1 MENEINNNL
10 VNALIDY
17 AEENNW
23 CDNEVA
29 NALIDLGFTEQDF
42 LDTENKILIK
52 LYYEEI
58 K

>member
-1 MENEINNNL
+1 MKNEINNNL

-23 CDNEVA
+23 CDNEVV

-52 LYYEEI
+52 L
-58 K
+58 

>member
-23 CDNEVA
+23 CDNEVV